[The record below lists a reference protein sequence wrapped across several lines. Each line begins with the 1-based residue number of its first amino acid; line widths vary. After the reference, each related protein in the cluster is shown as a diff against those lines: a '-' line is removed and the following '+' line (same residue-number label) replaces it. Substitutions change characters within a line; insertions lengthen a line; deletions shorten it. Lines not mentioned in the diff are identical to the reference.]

1 MTKNLTLSVLATALL
16 AASACSDES
25 STSRVQDEDGSGA
38 GQRLAAPL
46 KQLELDGVNIGE
58 SFPGPGGLT
67 GYIGRYN
74 GQPVEMYLTQDGQ
87 HVVVGTL
94 INNKGERVAQDRL
107 NSASSSGIEW
117 EDLEATHWIAEG
129 DADAEVVVYAFMDP
143 NCPYCAMFWEQAQP
157 YLERGGVQ
165 LRHIMVGMLRPDSLP
180 KAATILAADDPAE
193 ALAQH
198 QRTVKDGGVTPEQD
212 LPEEVLGQVEEN
224 TQFMRTNGIQATPA
238 VLFKDSEGRLQTVQG
253 VPSEQVMSQHIFR
266 N

>member
-1 MTKNLTLSVLATALL
+1 MTKNLTLSILATALL
-16 AASACSDES
+16 ATSACSEEA
-25 STSRVQDEDGSGA
+25 STSRAETEGNSEE
-38 GQRLAAPL
+38 GQALAAPL
-46 KQLELDGVNIGE
+46 QQLEQDGVSVGE

-74 GQPVEMYLTQDGQ
+74 GQPVEIYLTEDGQ

-94 INNKGERVAQDRL
+94 INSKGDRVAQDRL
-107 NSASSSGIEW
+107 SSASSSGIEW

-198 QRTVKDGGVTPEQD
+198 QRSVKDGGVTPKQD
-212 LPEEVLGQVEEN
+212 LPQEILSQVEEN
-224 TQFMRTNGIQATPA
+224 TQFMRSNGVQATPA